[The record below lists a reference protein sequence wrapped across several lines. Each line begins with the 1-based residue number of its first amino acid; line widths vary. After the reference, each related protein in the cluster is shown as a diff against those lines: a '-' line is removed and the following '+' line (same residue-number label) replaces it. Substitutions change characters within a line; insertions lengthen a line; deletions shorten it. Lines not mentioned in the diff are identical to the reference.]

1 VRTFIALNLPLA
13 ERQSLHDATRPLRDA
28 AAGASWVAPEN
39 LHLTLKFLG
48 SVDQARVTALADRL
62 RAVARTHRPLA
73 LDIGGAGVFPN
84 LRAPRIVWM
93 GVGADGRL
101 ELLHHDVEQACE
113 EAGFPV
119 EGRAFRPHITL
130 GRVKSP
136 LDATTRR
143 ALGEAMRTCVVARR
157 VTVSTVDVMSS
168 TPGPGGSA
176 YRVETAA
183 PLGAGEER

>member
-1 VRTFIALNLPLA
+1 MRTFIALNLPLA
-13 ERQSLHDATRPLRDA
+13 ERQLLHDATHPIRDA

-48 SVDQARVTALADRL
+48 SVDQPRVTELADRL
-62 RAVARTHRPLA
+62 RSVARTHRPLA
-73 LDIGGAGVFPN
+73 LDIGGPGVFPN

-93 GVGADGRL
+93 GVAADARL
-101 ELLHHDVEQACE
+101 ELLHHDVERACE
-113 EAGFPV
+113 AAGFPV

-136 LDATTRR
+136 LDAATRR
-143 ALGEAMRTCVVARR
+143 ALGEAMRACLAERR

-168 TPGPGGSA
+168 TPAAGGSV